1 VLSANRRFLN
11 GMVIMMGSL
20 LEFSSGTLDLLPMV
34 WVHMNA
40 LVVESMDNGLYH
52 GKQLITL

>member
-1 VLSANRRFLN
+1 
-11 GMVIMMGSL
+11 MVIMMGSL